1 MRFFAL
7 AAPFFGAFGDRWS
20 PDTLARFTGW
30 LRPHVPEGG
39 SILDLGGG
47 TGALA
52 ARLADALSAGAV
64 VLDPSPE
71 MLARMKPHPHVEAR
85 LGVAERM
92 PFANA
97 SFDAVVISD
106 AFHHFPD
113 QDGAAREMARVVRP
127 GGGVLVLEF
136 DPRGLM
142 RPIVAAEKLLG
153 EPGAFLT
160 PDEMCAFMATR
171 GISGRCEK
179 TGSIGYYF
187 LGEVPPANEPGTP
200 D

>member
-7 AAPFFGAFGDRWS
+7 AAPFFGAFADRWS
-20 PDTLARFTGW
+20 PETLARFAEW

-39 SILDLGGG
+39 RLLDLGGG

-52 ARLADALSAGAV
+52 ARLADALSADAV

-71 MLARMKPHPHVEAR
+71 MLARMKPHPRVEVR

-92 PFANA
+92 PFEDA
-97 SFDAVVISD
+97 SFDAVVVSD

-113 QDGAAREMARVVRP
+113 QDGAVREMARVVRP

-160 PDEMCAFMATR
+160 PDEMCAFMAAR
-171 GISGRCEK
+171 GIAGRCEK
-179 TGSIGYYF
+179 TGSVGYYF
-187 LGEVPPANEPGTP
+187 LGEAPRAGGDGTP
-200 D
+200 A